1 MAVNW
6 TMAAALKAVKEN
18 KKEAIIDLGR
28 RFPLT
33 LKALIE
39 CGDNSGV
46 ETIIGALP
54 DHITVR
60 KIESVLKDGAQEV
73 TDEDDVEDTEQEEK
87 SAKKEKTVKE
97 KKQDK
102 KEESEG
108 QDYSEMSAREL
119 FDLCKKRG
127 IEAKPKQSEAAYI
140 KLLKK
145 ADEAAA
151 DEEDWDDDE
160 EEKPVKKPV
169 KKEKED
175 KKPAKKAAKKEEP
188 EDDEDDDEDWD
199 I

>member
-18 KKEAIIDLGR
+18 KKEAIVDLGR

-39 CGDNSGV
+39 CGDNSGAA
-46 ETIIGALP
+46 TIIGALP

-60 KIESVLKDGAQEV
+60 KIESVLKDGVQEE

-87 SAKKEKTVKE
+87 SAKKEKAAKE
-97 KKQDK
+97 KKQAK
-102 KEESEG
+102 KEESEE

-145 ADEAAA
+145 ADEAAD

-160 EEKPVKKPV
+160 EEKPVKKSV

-175 KKPAKKAAKKEEP
+175 KKPDKKAAKKEEP
-188 EDDEDDDEDWD
+188 EDDEDDEDWD

>member
-6 TMAAALKAVKEN
+6 TMAAALNAVKEN
-18 KKEAIIDLGR
+18 KKEAIIDLGK

-39 CGDNSGV
+39 CGDNSGAA
-46 ETIIGALP
+46 TIIGALP

-60 KIESVLKDGAQEV
+60 KIESVLKDGVQEV
-73 TDEDDVEDTEQEEK
+73 TDEDDVEDTEQEDD
-87 SAKKEKTVKE
+87 SAKKSAAARKAKRAAKKAKE
-97 KKQDK
+97 S
-102 KEESEG
+102 KENDEQQ

-127 IEAKPKQSEAAYI
+127 IAVKPKQSEEAYI

-145 ADEAAA
+145 ADAAEEES
-151 DEEDWDDDE
+151 EEDDWDDE
-160 EEKPVKKPV
+160 EEKPVKKP
-169 KKEKED
+169 
-175 KKPAKKAAKKEEP
+175 AKKDDD